1 MSDLISKSEEREW
14 IENWF
19 VMNSH
24 YHPYAKK
31 NTIPIGEL
39 YDILERMPTID
50 PAENGGCW
58 GCQCALCGQYQGKVI
73 QREVSTIEPKK
84 AKWHKRN
91 NVNFSPFDGSS
102 EYEFTCGW
110 CGGATDRM
118 TNFCPN
124 CGAKM
129 ERSEE

>member
-1 MSDLISKSEEREW
+1 MNNADKFKSVFGLYATEVRAMSEKEFIEW
-14 IENWF
+14 LFKEADG
-19 VMNSH
+19 H
-24 YHPYAKK
+24 
-31 NTIPIGEL
+31 
-39 YDILERMPTID
+39 
-50 PAENGGCW
+50 
-58 GCQCALCGQYQGKVI
+58 
-73 QREVSTIEPKK
+73 TIEPKK

-129 ERSEE
+129 DLIL

>member
-14 IENWF
+14 VENWF

-50 PAENGGCW
+50 AVPVVRCKKCKWWLERHPRLGVPWCRQMHIDKSEDGYCDAGNG
-58 GCQCALCGQYQGKVI
+58 
-73 QREVSTIEPKK
+73 REE
-84 AKWHKRN
+84 
-91 NVNFSPFDGSS
+91 
-102 EYEFTCGW
+102 
-110 CGGATDRM
+110 
-118 TNFCPN
+118 
-124 CGAKM
+124 
-129 ERSEE
+129 